1 MSLETSL
8 VVQWLGLDLPMQG
21 IGGSVPGQGV
31 KIPPASWPKKKKR
44 KDSLCNNKGKKATP
58 MPEFL
63 SSPLRSLPEA
73 MMETKPPL
81 GILLAL

>member
-1 MSLETSL
+1 MWGAFHSYDNSSK
-8 VVQWLGLDLPMQG
+8 QHKN
-21 IGGSVPGQGV
+21 SVAT
-31 KIPPASWPKKKKR
+31 IR